1 MESFVQMSLREY
13 DILKFGSEN
22 LKRELKEEQESHI
35 KDIEQFNEAMN
46 ELYSNI
52 DLYKQY
58 ILEYRC
64 KWLDVENYSL
74 ESYLNIDSW
83 NYGMNYKDELLSIG
97 FTKQEMDEFIVKK
110 YEEYLK
116 DKQEDEEDVRYEYLK
131 LYVETIEIYMRENEL
146 FEMFIESLKYAK
158 TGERK
163 WMIKNW
169 KKA

>member
-163 WMIKNW
+163 
-169 KKA
+169 